1 MREPEIFQEVI
12 RRFYQKDEI
21 DDEMLFWILDYMSE
35 LFVESRDDLEWQCYE
50 RLLDKLN
57 KIWQYKMFDQITAE
71 QSYLYGGIWGCL
83 SMLSFI
89 KKKKSKSQISHEL
102 AAQYGKDAKYLFL
115 SSIYNNPGLQ
125 NRKLA
130 DMCNVTTARI
140 SQIASEALKDGLISV
155 QEFGKEKCYFIRT
168 LGENVYR
175 IVHKQKDKLAENFK
189 MLDYK
194 MVAFSND
201 DNDFYVKAMQMNEML
216 RNLSRH
222 NNVVVAVAYSNKRG
236 SIQSKDMY
244 ASLKGEGKNNL
255 CEQKINSLYGD
266 YMSFWN
272 QQKEADMINQL

>member
-12 RRFYQKDEI
+12 QRFYQKKDI
-21 DDEMLFWILDYMSE
+21 NDEMLFWILDYMSE

-50 RLLDKLN
+50 RLLNKLN
-57 KIWQYKMFDQITAE
+57 KVWQYKMFDQITTE

-89 KKKKSKSQISHEL
+89 KRKKSESQKSHEL
-102 AAQYGKDAKYLFL
+102 AVQYEKDAKYDFL

-130 DMCNVTTARI
+130 DICDVTPARI

-168 LGENVYR
+168 LGECVYE
-175 IVHKQKDKLAENFK
+175 IVHKQKDKLVESFK

-194 MVAFSND
+194 MVAFSNE
-201 DNDFYVKAMQMNEML
+201 DNDFWIKLMQINSML
-216 RNLSRH
+216 GKLSQH
-222 NNVVVAVAYSNKRG
+222 NKVVVAVAFSKKQEE
-236 SIQSKDMY
+236 IQSKKIY
-244 ASLKGEGKNNL
+244 ELKEERKNNL
-255 CEQKINSLYGD
+255 WEKEMNSLYGG
-266 YMSFWN
+266 YMNSWN
-272 QQKEADMINQL
+272 LQKEVGMINQL